1 MSSWGSRSCGK
12 AGHYSGAVHK
22 SHVRGKDPLCDRA
35 DRSQLIPAECRD
47 DPPPNGESPIGS
59 LARDDPHWTFPS
71 WIDLKDCCSVMI
83 SRGMSEPTFCLDV
96 ACAIGQYDPSIS
108 SRLSSNQ
115 EWIVERDDPWIH
127 PLPSRTLSGTP
138 TAICAVDHVEGILT
152 SGSVTFHT
160 FSTNIP
166 DLSTGY
172 PQVFRTHGMVFFPR
186 QVTMATAL
194 LPTLSRLPHDNR
206 GVEDSFLPI
215 KFTA

>member
-1 MSSWGSRSCGK
+1 MIHR
-12 AGHYSGAVHK
+12 
-22 SHVRGKDPLCDRA
+22 PT
-35 DRSQLIPAECRD
+35 
-47 DPPPNGESPIGS
+47 GS
-59 LARDDPHWTFPS
+59 LQSDLWQGTIPTGQG
-71 WIDLKDCCSVMI
+71 LKDCCSVMI

-172 PQVFRTHGMVFFPR
+172 PQVFRTNGMLFFPR